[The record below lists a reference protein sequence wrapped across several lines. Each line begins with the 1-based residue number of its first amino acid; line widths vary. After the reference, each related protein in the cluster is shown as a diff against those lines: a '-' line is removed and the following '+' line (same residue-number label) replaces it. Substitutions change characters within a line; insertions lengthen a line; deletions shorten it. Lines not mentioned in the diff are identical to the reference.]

1 MPTSTRRRTLAAW
14 AAAGVLGTAVAAG
27 AVVSAAGAASAAGTS
42 SATPSST
49 VQTATTTTVPHRP
62 WGALRHAGI
71 HGEFTVRNKS
81 GAFVVLDTQRGTVT
95 GNNGTQLTVK
105 SADGFTATYTVG
117 SSTVIRKDGAKATVG
132 DLKVGDTVG
141 VVGVKSGDTVTARA
155 VRDGVP
161 ERQES
166 ATPSTTA
173 PGTA

>member
-1 MPTSTRRRTLAAW
+1 M
-14 AAAGVLGTAVAAG
+14 
-27 AVVSAAGAASAAGTS
+27 
-42 SATPSST
+42 
-49 VQTATTTTVPHRP
+49 
-62 WGALRHAGI
+62 
-71 HGEFTVRNKS
+71 RNKA

>member
-49 VQTATTTTVPHRP
+49 VQTATTQHRP

-105 SADGFTATYTVG
+105 SADGFPATYTVG

-166 ATPSTTA
+166 ATPSATA
-173 PGTA
+173 PGAA

>member
-42 SATPSST
+42 STTTSST
-49 VQTATTTTVPHRP
+49 VQAATPQHRP

-95 GNNGTQLTVK
+95 GKNGNLLTVQ
-105 SADGFTATYTVG
+105 SADKFSATYTVDA
-117 SSTVIRKDGAKATVG
+117 TAKIRKDRAPASLT
-132 DLKVGDTVG
+132 DIKVGDTVA
-141 VVGVKSGDTVTARA
+141 VVGVKTGDHTATARA

-161 ERQES
+161 VRQEPAS
-166 ATPSTTA
+166 PSTAA